1 MKEARA
7 YAPSVLLPND
17 TLWILGGLGKTKML
31 KSTELVW
38 LDANGAWEVKAG
50 PDLSK
55 EVFGHCAF
63 LLPSGKK
70 VILAGGFDGKSD
82 YLATSEQFDF
92 SANAWDTRDWSG
104 MKTGYNIFRA
114 THSLWHMLIA
124 TYLFHYFK

>member
-17 TLWILGGLGKTKML
+17 TLWILGGLGKTEML

-38 LDANGAWEVKAG
+38 VDANGAWKAKAG
-50 PDLSK
+50 PNLSK
-55 EVFGHCAF
+55 KVFGHCAF
-63 LLPSGKK
+63 LLPNGKK
-70 VILAGGFDGKSD
+70 VILAGGFDGKAD

-104 MKTGYNIFRA
+104 MKTGYNIFRL
-114 THSLWHMLIA
+114 THSL
-124 TYLFHYFK
+124 